1 MQLCSWVSWGGWRF
15 RGLAGQGN
23 GFHIFN
29 HAFVCGSFSS
39 HAISLTFTSVAIM
52 ASEYLTALDGAYT
65 TLHSLPD
72 SKSLQALSPEL
83 MLQQAQL
90 VISDLD
96 SLSWIQIVLCT
107 TVVYCLQL
115 VRKRIHQII
124 YHIDYFHDHMLKSDC
139 SGCRGP
145 WGPYALPRDLFCI

>member
-1 MQLCSWVSWGGWRF
+1 VTVGSLKQILRPGCGLVGLVGGGGAVSRALPD
-15 RGLAGQGN
+15 RL
-23 GFHIFN
+23 H
-29 HAFVCGSFSS
+29 V
-39 HAISLTFTSVAIM
+39 ISLTFTYVAIM

-145 WGPYALPRDLFCI
+145 WGPWGPYAPPRDLFCI

>member
-1 MQLCSWVSWGGWRF
+1 MWARGSRRGGGGRF
-15 RGLAGQGN
+15 AGHAGQAPRHFFDLYIRSDYGV
-23 GFHIFN
+23 G
-29 HAFVCGSFSS
+29 VS
-39 HAISLTFTSVAIM
+39 HGIRRSIHDVALTFTYVAIM

-72 SKSLQALSPEL
+72 SKSLQALSRES
-83 MLQQAQL
+83 MLKQAQL

-124 YHIDYFHDHMLKSDC
+124 YHIDYFHDHMLKSDW
-139 SGCRGP
+139 SG
-145 WGPYALPRDLFCI
+145 